1 MATEGQILNYLIA
14 YCIGMKTGR
23 TAENVL
29 KEARS
34 YYNNDEEREE
44 KTEGF
49 SWNKELKKEGVS
61 ISDIRD
67 FLKIRKEKHLTNTKK
82 SWDEMKVEAER
93 VKMTIPQVVD
103 LALRRGWGYF
113 RAEWI
118 TNKEGQPQ
126 QTDLKWQE

>member
-14 YCIGMKTGR
+14 SCIGLKTDS
-23 TAENVL
+23 TAEEVL

-44 KTEGF
+44 RTEGF

-61 ISDIRD
+61 VSDIRD
-67 FLKIRKEKHLTNTKK
+67 FMKIRKEKHLTNTKR
-82 SWDEMKVEAER
+82 SFDEMKVEAES
-93 VKMTIPQVVD
+93 VKMTIPQAVD
-103 LALRRGWGYF
+103 FALRKGWGYF
-113 RAEWI
+113 RAEWMG
-118 TNKEGQPQ
+118 NEVQPK